1 MMRLEIRTFGG
12 FGVTEKENFLYQAF
26 CGSPKSCELFA
37 FLLANQ
43 ESKISHDK
51 LFELF
56 WPGANHEKARQNLNS
71 TVYLARKCIRK
82 YMGKVFSDHVIV
94 NSRSMCWSTLSE
106 GVKVDF
112 IEFEALIEKAEAD
125 PNVEQKVEW
134 LKQAVE
140 LYLGDFMKDFS
151 SSHWVRTYQRHY
163 LYLQINA
170 LTELQRLLIMLDR
183 LSEATLYNEQLLL
196 LRPLNHTAKKLR
208 SAISDAKDLEIEIN
222 SLDKTLLGQKK
233 DSLVAEQHYDSEF
246 SLSGGATVVELE
258 DLLEKARTR
267 ADKSEEVAT
276 LILTVSGSSGLRE
289 KVMSAIQSEVAK
301 KLRKGDLFAFAKKGA
316 WILFR
321 NGDPSLAENVRKRIS
336 EDESLVALSILYS
349 VEISFRAKVL
359 KSSLEVDKLKDQLL

>member
-1 MMRLEIRTFGG
+1 MKLEIRTFGG
-12 FGVTEKENFLYQAF
+12 FGVTEDGGFLYQPF

-56 WPGANHEKARQNLNS
+56 WPGANYEKARQNLNS
-71 TVYLARKCIRK
+71 TIYLTRKCIQK

-94 NSRSMCWSTLSE
+94 NSRSMCWITLPE

-125 PNVEQKVEW
+125 PNVELKVEW
-134 LKQAVE
+134 LKHAVE
-140 LYLGDFMKDFS
+140 LYLGDFMTDFS
-151 SSHWVRTYQRHY
+151 SSHWVRPYQRRY

-196 LRPLNHTAKKLR
+196 LRPLNHIGKNMRK
-208 SAISDAKDLEIEIN
+208 AIDDAKGLEIELD
-222 SLDKTLLGQKK
+222 SLKKVLLGQKE
-233 DSLVAEQHYDSEF
+233 DSLAIEQENSPGF
-246 SLSGGATVVELE
+246 NLPGGATIVKLE

-301 KLRKGDLFAFAKKGA
+301 KLRKGDLFAFTKKGA
-316 WILFR
+316 WILFG

-336 EDESLVALSILYS
+336 EDESLVGLSILYS

-359 KSSLEVDKLKDQLL
+359 KSSLEVDRLKVQLL